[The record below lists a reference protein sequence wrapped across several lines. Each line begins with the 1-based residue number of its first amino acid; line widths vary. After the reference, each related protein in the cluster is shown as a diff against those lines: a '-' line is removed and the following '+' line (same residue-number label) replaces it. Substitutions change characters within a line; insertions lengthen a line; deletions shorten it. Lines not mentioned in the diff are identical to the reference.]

1 MIFMKKLG
9 VYIIVAIVILL
20 HGLIW
25 FMLRQEDSPKEEN
38 LPPEQEQTP
47 VQPEENAPA
56 QPVVQPAVPP
66 VPSAG
71 KTPVAPVATPP
82 VAQPATPPVAQP
94 ATPPAQVSR
103 GTVGPYHKGF
113 FQVTEKELS
122 PAVKKAVAQVRSGLV
137 IDLNT
142 NAILWQ
148 KDASSVHPI
157 ASLTKLLTATMLM
170 EHLAAHPEQSL
181 QTTMT
186 ITSDDRA
193 YFKRNGIKGVFLDTN
208 EVYTLDDFLMC
219 MMICS
224 ANDCAYMVGRYLNG
238 GDAKGFPE
246 KMNARAK
253 ELGLNNMHFNNANG
267 LPINAASGRQE
278 NTGTALEIAYLAV
291 RAMQYP
297 AIMKWAG
304 TPMARLRADKK
315 NPFDV
320 NSTNKLLR
328 GKVPGV
334 TGLKTG
340 FTDGAGYCIALTCER
355 EGKKRMVLL
364 MGVGG
369 SDRGKRR
376 DEIARQL
383 LEWSYTL

>member
-1 MIFMKKLG
+1 M
-9 VYIIVAIVILL
+9 VAIVILL

-82 VAQPATPPVAQP
+82 VVQP

-122 PAVKKAVAQVRSGLV
+122 PAVKKAVAEVRSGLV

-181 QTTMT
+181 QTTVT

-297 AIMKWAG
+297 PIMKWAG

>member
-1 MIFMKKLG
+1 MKKLG

-82 VAQPATPPVAQP
+82 VVQPTTPPVVRPATPSAQ
-94 ATPPAQVSR
+94 ASR

-122 PAVKKAVAQVRSGLV
+122 PAVKKAVAEVRSGLV

-181 QTTMT
+181 QTTVT

>member
-1 MIFMKKLG
+1 MKKLG

-82 VAQPATPPVAQP
+82 VVQP

-122 PAVKKAVAQVRSGLV
+122 PAVKKAVAEVRSGLV

-181 QTTMT
+181 QTTVT